1 VRPVL
6 APQGRAAEVRD
17 LLGPVYGWFIEG
29 FGTSDL
35 RDAKALLDELA
46 DNFSDVQRNNAK
58 LLGVT
63 EFGNAAVC
71 PQEYVTNRS
80 APVRQSLSQGAV
92 RWLTK

>member
-1 VRPVL
+1 MERPELILCVPYL
-6 APQGRAAEVRD
+6 RPRAEARD

-58 LLGVT
+58 LLGAT

-71 PQEYVTNRS
+71 P
-80 APVRQSLSQGAV
+80 
-92 RWLTK
+92 